1 VVQKTNKVQNILW
14 VLSKLLLTAAIT
26 SIVLCWIFINL
37 VYKKIKNEV
46 VIYEKVLEELEH
58 S

>member
-1 VVQKTNKVQNILW
+1 M
-14 VLSKLLLTAAIT
+14 LSKQLLTPAIT

-46 VIYEKVLEELEH
+46 VIYEKVLEELEQ